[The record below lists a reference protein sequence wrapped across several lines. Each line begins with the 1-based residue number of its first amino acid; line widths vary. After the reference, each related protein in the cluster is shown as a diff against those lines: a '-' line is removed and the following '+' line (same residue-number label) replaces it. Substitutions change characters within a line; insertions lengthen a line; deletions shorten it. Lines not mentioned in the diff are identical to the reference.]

1 MALTQYLGA
10 GQTLSQAVSARYAAI
25 GEEQK
30 RDVLTELF
38 AVRNQQRGELFSA
51 LRSLLQLGDTLAS
64 NYEEN
69 LEINRAMEEEKKTD
83 PSLEKTSGLGRDIFA
98 TPTYRRRVRTE
109 FPDEHPDWHTE
120 PIVVEGE
127 GNPIYEDIR
136 GDTLYN
142 MMMRNKYRQVNPR
155 IGGY

>member
-69 LEINRAMEEEKKTD
+69 LEINRAMEEERKTD
-83 PSLEKTSGLGRDIFA
+83 PSIEKTSGLGRDIFG
-98 TPTYRRRVRTE
+98 TPTYRRQLGYKKVSERGLE
-109 FPDEHPDWHTE
+109 DYYE
-120 PIVVEGE
+120 
-127 GNPIYEDIR
+127 PIYEDIR